1 MSGGKNGLGPL
12 WKLDGLQL
20 LLTAGALLNSIAFFA
35 ALPFAALY
43 LDARTGLSEGAIG
56 AVIGSIALIASVGG
70 VLGGILIDRFGT
82 VPMMILGLSCY
93 VAIYLGLTAAT
104 STTAIVALL
113 LGLGAAR
120 LFVEPGGKKLMSL
133 AADEDGRIFRVRYMV
148 LCFGAIVGPAIGG
161 VLYSVSVTAFFAVP
175 AFFYSGYLTLIAVRR
190 KPLAALEN
198 TVDERGPR
206 FPLRDALRDVRLLAA
221 TGAGV
226 AIFFV
231 FSQLESMIPLYMS
244 SEWGEEAV
252 RYFAVL
258 FIANAVLALVMQV
271 PIAWLSGK
279 IARPTLILIGCSA
292 FALSFLCFYLA
303 ADQGLAMLYLGIFLW
318 TVGEGVLLPLPDI
331 AVHEI
336 AVDDRKGTYFGIA
349 EIRYIGFFAGPFV
362 GGLLLAHGS
371 VYFVVMAL
379 AVFACVP
386 LLLTRGSSPADMKG
400 QEVTAG
406 ADS

>member
-1 MSGGKNGLGPL
+1 MEARRPATPVDGRGAAQLDRLLRRPAVRGPVPRRAYRSLRRRHRRRHRVDRPHRVGGRGPGWHPDRPL
-12 WKLDGLQL
+12 RHGADDDPRPL
-20 LLTAGALLNSIAFFA
+20 LLRGDLPGAHGGHEHDRHRGAAPGAGRGPPLRGAGRQEADVPGGRRGRAHLPRPLHGALLRGHRRPRDRRRS
-35 ALPFAALY
+35 LQRQRHRL
-43 LDARTGLSEGAIG
+43 LRGA
-56 AVIGSIALIASVGG
+56 G
-70 VLGGILIDRFGT
+70 VLLLRVPDTDRR
-82 VPMMILGLSCY
+82 PPE
-93 VAIYLGLTAAT
+93 
-104 STTAIVALL
+104 
-113 LGLGAAR
+113 AAR
-120 LFVEPGGKKLMSL
+120 GAREHGGRARPTLPAPRR
-133 AADEDGRIFRVRYMV
+133 AARR
-148 LCFGAIVGPAIGG
+148 APA
-161 VLYSVSVTAFFAVP
+161 
-175 AFFYSGYLTLIAVRR
+175 
-190 KPLAALEN
+190 
-198 TVDERGPR
+198 RGDR
-206 FPLRDALRDVRLLAA
+206 
-221 TGAGV
+221 AGV

-386 LLLTRGSSPADMKG
+386 LLLTRGSSPADTKG